1 MQVGGDPSRGRGP
14 ANDPDCMG
22 DPGPQGRD
30 ELRPNLI
37 ALDRKVVAGPCQEA
51 RRSGRIT
58 NDDEH
63 IHCQASVLPAETGGA
78 TAAGAPR
85 WRRGPRMRAFYCSL
99 AISRSITRKY
109 GNFEPK
115 IGREQKK

>member
-1 MQVGGDPSRGRGP
+1 
-14 ANDPDCMG
+14 MG

-37 ALDRKVVAGPCQEA
+37 AFDGKVVAGPCQEA

-63 IHCQASVLPAETGGA
+63 IHCQASVLPAETGRA
-78 TAAGAPR
+78 SAAGAPR
-85 WRRGPRMRAFYCSL
+85 CCRGLRMRAFYCSQ
-99 AISRSITRKY
+99 AISRSITREY
-109 GNFEPK
+109 GNFEPR
-115 IGREQKK
+115 IAREQKK